1 MRRQTKSPAKSP
13 VAPPR
18 LPRNVGVYAPRRG
31 ANKVVDVEE
40 RPRVLGMPLVAV
52 VAGTV
57 LLGVLAA
64 SLTYA
69 AAKPEREKRR
79 PVAAA
84 ASAAVAGAAAEAAP
98 AERKSGSSRGSAA
111 TDGRA
116 RLADPEQFQGNVV
129 LVLERLNP
137 ADERDVY
144 RTLERY
150 EVGGGKPRENA
161 DRLVAVLTKLVGDD
175 DVRVRRGAIAL
186 LARIAPD
193 VLITDPFSGALCDED
208 AGVRREA
215 VIGRARHG
223 MSRHWPSVMP
233 LARDEDPSVR
243 IAAAQALA
251 SVARDETRATL
262 LKLLADS
269 SDDVVEAAAE
279 AVARGARDV
288 APPEALAAVRSDRPR
303 VRAAAIHVLA
313 AAHGPKCLDPIVS
326 LLDDPAD
333 EVRRQAIRSLPRFT
347 GEQAKAAC
355 EQLVAVASSARRPAT
370 DRFEALQALSRTAVA
385 PAPDAIHGVAT
396 SAAEPFVRLAA
407 ARTLLGL
414 RDSRACA
421 ILAELAGTKAS
432 PACHYQVAEFVS
444 ANASATL
451 RAMDAAK
458 PAGDDP
464 AAWRPLVAS
473 LETAVR
479 RDGFTYRPE
488 PLTLRW

>member
-1 MRRQTKSPAKSP
+1 MRRQTKPFF
-13 VAPPR
+13 APPR
-18 LPRNVGVYAPRRG
+18 LPRNVGVQTRRRL

-40 RPRVLGMPLVAV
+40 PPRVFGMPVVAV

-69 AAKPEREKRR
+69 AAKPEREPRR
-79 PVAAA
+79 RISPATSEVL
-84 ASAAVAGAAAEAAP
+84 AGTADQAAP
-98 AERKSGSSRGSAA
+98 EGRKAESVRGSASS
-111 TDGRA
+111 DGRA
-116 RLADPEQFQGNVV
+116 RLADPEQFEANVA

-150 EVGGGKPRENA
+150 EVGAGKPRENA
-161 DRLVAVLTKLVGDD
+161 DRLVAVLTKLAGDQ
-175 DVRVRRGAIAL
+175 DVRVRRGSLAL

-233 LARDEDPSVR
+233 LARDEDESVR

-251 SVARDETRATL
+251 SVPRDEARAML
-262 LKLLADS
+262 LKLLADR
-269 SDDVVEAAAE
+269 SDGVVEAAAV
-279 AVARGARDV
+279 AVARSARDV
-288 APPEALAAVRSDRPR
+288 PPQEALAAIRSDRAR
-303 VRAAAIHVLA
+303 VRAAAVHILA
-313 AAHGPKCLDPIVS
+313 ASHGPKCLDPIVS

-333 EVRRQAIRSLPRFT
+333 EVRRQAIQSLPRFT
-347 GEQAKAAC
+347 GGEAKAAC
-355 EQLVAVASSARRPAT
+355 DQLVAVASSARRPAT
-370 DRFEALQALSRTAVA
+370 DRFEALQALARTAVGPSA
-385 PAPDAIHGVAT
+385 DAIHRVAT
-396 SAAEPFVRLAA
+396 SAAEPIVRLAA

-414 RDSRACA
+414 GDSRACA

-444 ANASATL
+444 ANASAAL
-451 RAMDAAK
+451 RAVDAAK
-458 PAGDDP
+458 PRTDDP

-473 LETAVR
+473 LEVAVR
-479 RDGFTYRPE
+479 RDGFSYRPE